1 LELPWL
7 PPTIPR
13 HGPELL
19 LTNIKEQNMLKRLL
33 PCALALAIVGT
44 AYAMG
49 DERVIPLKDGA
60 SVVIFQ
66 DGKMSMRDKFGRA
79 HAMREGTIMETV
91 DGQKILMKGNEF
103 WRRTD
108 AEEINRLHPFAYAA
122 EDER

>member
-1 LELPWL
+1 MRKFL
-7 PPTIPR
+7 IP
-13 HGPELL
+13 
-19 LTNIKEQNMLKRLL
+19 
-33 PCALALAIVGT
+33 CVLALVSVGA
-44 AYAMG
+44 AYAMN

-79 HAMREGTIMETV
+79 HAMPEGKIMETA

-103 WRRTD
+103 WRRTT
-108 AEEINRLHPFAYAA
+108 AEELNRLHPFLYSA